1 MTAPA
6 GNRCGSN
13 QIHQGSFGI
22 SDVNDDGTEEQKQ
35 ALREL
40 VSFGFC
46 AAIVNVCNSL
56 QIDGG
61 WLEKLVL
68 DKMLENEMDR

>member
-1 MTAPA
+1 MTDPA
-6 GNRCGSN
+6 NNRWESK
-13 QIHQGSFGI
+13 QIHQRSFGI

-40 VSFGFC
+40 VNFGFG

-61 WLEKLVL
+61 WLDKLVL
-68 DKMLENEMDR
+68 DKMLENEIDR